1 MNILLLPFSFG
12 LFFPLRAASCEPL
25 LPLLPLPLL
34 LVRELEMPETRRLGL
49 AQGGLAGGP
58 RSQTPGPRVGPAGAP
73 AAGGPPPAPRP
84 ARRGPREAAFLNP
97 KKSVKEESTGTQKY
111 LVNKKMLNGC
121 DAPSLLVH
129 LYTYKSVSPHGMLMY
144 RRELCGVSPFSAREC
159 SAGPR
164 KPPRRGSALG
174 SSP

>member
-1 MNILLLPFSFG
+1 MNILLLPFSLGF
-12 LFFPLRAASCEPL
+12 LSVRAASCEPL

-34 LVRELEMPETRRLGL
+34 LVRVGDAGNAPARSRTRRTRRR
-49 AQGGLAGGP
+49 P
-58 RSQTPGPRVGPAGAP
+58 RPQTPDPGVGPAGAP
-73 AAGGPPPAPRP
+73 AAGEPPLAPRG
-84 ARRGPREAAFLNP
+84 RVLHP
-97 KKSVKEESTGTQKY
+97 KKSIKEESTGTQKY
-111 LVNKKMLNGC
+111 LVNKKKLNGC